1 MKKNLPDSLN
11 PEYWVN
17 SGNTGYAADAG
28 SGASISRMIMKL
40 FAGIVA
46 ATVVTT
52 ALVFVGSYYNA
63 GNVANAARVIGTH
76 HQKNQEPSKDS
87 VQTEEEEEELEEQ
100 TYSDGM
106 ENTDKA
112 EHVSSDARKSS
123 VSDVSENDMTGS
135 HESESRES
143 MDFRGKTSKKF
154 KKSESQTK
162 VLSNDPYDADAR
174 DPAGPNVV
182 VRKIDDLK
190 PNSYNHNYDKAE
202 KIRLQNISSR
212 LCSRFR
218 ENDLEKI
225 FCDNPNLMLLE
236 EEYLNSVNLSYD
248 DHGCLFGCPLNRSR
262 LNVCKGTPHAKICV
276 ENYFETLMAEDRI
289 QHGMEDWL
297 DFRMIC
303 QESGDNDAK
312 APSDAAKLKKSSGDR
327 GQKVLFR
334 FYSTTLPIIHFT
346 YDQNDY
352 SVYGYPQY
360 RGEYF
365 RDNSNICIGCDF
377 NAELKIISEKEFNLV
392 IKDFNNPELVH
403 LVRCLD
409 RE

>member
-17 SGNTGYAADAG
+17 SGNTGYGVDAD
-28 SGASISRMIMKL
+28 SGISISRMIMKL
-40 FAGIVA
+40 FAGIA
-46 ATVVTT
+46 AVTVVTT

-76 HQKNQEPSKDS
+76 HKNNQEVSKDS
-87 VQTEEEEEELEEQ
+87 VQPEEEEEEQEEHAD
-100 TYSDGM
+100 SDSM

-112 EHVSSDARKSS
+112 EHVSSDGRKTS
-123 VSDVSENDMTGS
+123 VSGLSENDMSGS
-135 HESESRES
+135 SESDSRES
-143 MDFRGKTSKKF
+143 MDFRGKISKKF
-154 KKSESQTK
+154 KKTESQTK

-190 PNSYNHNYDKAE
+190 PNYYNHNYDKAE
-202 KIRLQNISSR
+202 KVRLQQITSR

-297 DFRMIC
+297 DFRMVC
-303 QESGDNDAK
+303 QEKRDADGK
-312 APSDAAKLKKSSGDR
+312 TLSATADVKKSSGDR

-365 RDNSNICIGCDF
+365 RDNSNICVGCDF

-403 LVRCLD
+403 LVTCLD

>member
-182 VRKIDDLK
+182 R
-190 PNSYNHNYDKAE
+190 
-202 KIRLQNISSR
+202 
-212 LCSRFR
+212 
-218 ENDLEKI
+218 
-225 FCDNPNLMLLE
+225 LMLLMAFSR
-236 EEYLNSVNLSYD
+236 YPSKPATATSC
-248 DHGCLFGCPLNRSR
+248 GTRMPPLASDAINASAIIS
-262 LNVCKGTPHAKICV
+262 LAQTTAS
-276 ENYFETLMAEDRI
+276 
-289 QHGMEDWL
+289 GME
-297 DFRMIC
+297 
-303 QESGDNDAK
+303 
-312 APSDAAKLKKSSGDR
+312 SSP
-327 GQKVLFR
+327 LM
-334 FYSTTLPIIHFT
+334 
-346 YDQNDY
+346 
-352 SVYGYPQY
+352 
-360 RGEYF
+360 E
-365 RDNSNICIGCDF
+365 
-377 NAELKIISEKEFNLV
+377 
-392 IKDFNNPELVH
+392 
-403 LVRCLD
+403 
-409 RE
+409 

>member
-123 VSDVSENDMTGS
+123 VSDVSENDM
-135 HESESRES
+135 E
-143 MDFRGKTSKKF
+143 
-154 KKSESQTK
+154 
-162 VLSNDPYDADAR
+162 
-174 DPAGPNVV
+174 
-182 VRKIDDLK
+182 
-190 PNSYNHNYDKAE
+190 
-202 KIRLQNISSR
+202 
-212 LCSRFR
+212 
-218 ENDLEKI
+218 
-225 FCDNPNLMLLE
+225 
-236 EEYLNSVNLSYD
+236 VN
-248 DHGCLFGCPLNRSR
+248 
-262 LNVCKGTPHAKICV
+262 K
-276 ENYFETLMAEDRI
+276 
-289 QHGMEDWL
+289 
-297 DFRMIC
+297 
-303 QESGDNDAK
+303 
-312 APSDAAKLKKSSGDR
+312 
-327 GQKVLFR
+327 
-334 FYSTTLPIIHFT
+334 
-346 YDQNDY
+346 
-352 SVYGYPQY
+352 
-360 RGEYF
+360 
-365 RDNSNICIGCDF
+365 
-377 NAELKIISEKEFNLV
+377 
-392 IKDFNNPELVH
+392 
-403 LVRCLD
+403 RC
-409 RE
+409 